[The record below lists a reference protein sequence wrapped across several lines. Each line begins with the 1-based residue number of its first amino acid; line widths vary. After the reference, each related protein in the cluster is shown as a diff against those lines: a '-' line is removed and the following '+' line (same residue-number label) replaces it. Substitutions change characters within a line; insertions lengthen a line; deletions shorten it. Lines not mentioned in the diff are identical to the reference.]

1 LIWSEYRARLG
12 TLEWRSQRKWEG
24 SRVVYEFHYDNRRTI
39 SIASDPD
46 F

>member
-1 LIWSEYRARLG
+1 MA
-12 TLEWRSQRKWEG
+12 QPAQWEG

>member
-1 LIWSEYRARLG
+1 MSG
-12 TLEWRSQRKWEG
+12 KTCTLKWRSQRKWEG